1 MKRKNI
7 NPKSAFIVAPEK
19 SKQFLEY
26 IKTMPTLKESL
37 EKMNELFKKSG
48 IYNKSLERE
57 N

>member
-7 NPKSAFIVAPEK
+7 KQKSAFIVAPEK
-19 SKQFLEY
+19 SKQFLED

-37 EKMNELFKKSG
+37 EKMNELFKKTG
-48 IYNKSLERE
+48 VYNKPFGRE